1 MPPHQRLTKVPPQI
15 EPRISQLHSKVL
27 LSKRAVHAPHMW
39 CEDEGRASVS
49 SEGYGQ
55 RWAVPQSR
63 GQVDRTAH
71 HRRPRAHC
79 ARSEG
84 PLGALEGQQSKGAAR
99 AVTQAGTPA
108 HQNVRRLDGYGG
120 AGRQANEPP
129 LRPEA
134 CEAGAKRSREPIY
147 DRPDEEQSAATR
159 AAKLVHAA

>member
-1 MPPHQRLTKVPPQI
+1 VAALAAIQR
-15 EPRISQLHSKVL
+15 
-27 LSKRAVHAPHMW
+27 
-39 CEDEGRASVS
+39 EGI
-49 SEGYGQ
+49 
-55 RWAVPQSR
+55 
-63 GQVDRTAH
+63 
-71 HRRPRAHC
+71 
-79 ARSEG
+79 
-84 PLGALEGQQSKGAAR
+84 AR